1 MTTRPRELLTPAAAD
16 SLPPRRGRGWL
27 LVGAGVVLPSAMA
40 LLWWF
45 WGRPWRAPV
54 LAGRVLEWAPVW
66 GAAALVLLT
75 CGLVLLRT
83 GRRGIAVMVVLAVAW
98 LAGTVVL
105 RPFAADSTLTS
116 PNADL
121 VLNVRPLPLGRK
133 FDRQINLVEQ
143 RGVWSQLVTLGCLGK
158 AQDVDVEWV
167 AADQVRLTLLED
179 GRPVGPPSTYQAAY
193 GSQMMY
199 VVPVVGT
206 RLPSC

>member
-1 MTTRPRELLTPAAAD
+1 M
-16 SLPPRRGRGWL
+16 

-121 VLNVRPLPLGRK
+121 ALNVRPLPWGST
-133 FDRQINLVEQ
+133 FDRQVNLVERQ
-143 RGVWSQLVTLGCLGK
+143 GVWSQLVTLGCLTRQ
-158 AQDVDVEWV
+158 QDITAVWV
-167 AADQVRLTLLED
+167 ANDQVQVTLLED
-179 GRPVGPPSTYQAAY
+179 GRPVGLPSTYQAAY

-199 VVPVVGT
+199 ALPVVGT
-206 RLPSC
+206 LLPSC